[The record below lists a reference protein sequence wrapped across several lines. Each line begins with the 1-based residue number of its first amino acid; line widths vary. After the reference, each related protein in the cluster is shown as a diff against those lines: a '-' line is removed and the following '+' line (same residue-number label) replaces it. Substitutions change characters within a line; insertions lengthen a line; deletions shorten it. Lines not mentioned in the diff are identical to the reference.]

1 MPGVGLMPRRF
12 LSLQRLSDRASR
24 QNRSGSLG
32 RHGTNES
39 AICYGVRSGF
49 AVDDM
54 TPIDAEQ
61 EQVWSLL
68 PGRKYVRLQLP
79 PLPVEGLPT
88 PVNIHLDF
96 DAGTVDEMLD
106 RLTVLRAQMLPKPPA
121 AKKRN

>member
-1 MPGVGLMPRRF
+1 MDELM
-12 LSLQRLSDRASR
+12 
-24 QNRSGSLG
+24 
-32 RHGTNES
+32 
-39 AICYGVRSGF
+39 
-49 AVDDM
+49 
-54 TPIDAEQ
+54 PIDAEQ